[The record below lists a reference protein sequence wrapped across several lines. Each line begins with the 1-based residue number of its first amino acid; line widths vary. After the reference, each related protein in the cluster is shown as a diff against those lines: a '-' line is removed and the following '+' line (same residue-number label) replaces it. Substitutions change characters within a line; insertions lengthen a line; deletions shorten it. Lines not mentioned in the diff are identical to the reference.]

1 MASSFFVDQT
11 SLDDHE
17 NRNSPPNLFDGKH
30 TRKLWCKE
38 GKRNNSSI
46 LNTHYCPVRLSFPF
60 LAKQPAKNQSKGILC
75 LQLIKVLLKKLL
87 IFCERFK
94 NSVIEVTSSFSYT
107 VRYVINIILI

>member
-1 MASSFFVDQT
+1 MYYYVIMASSFFVDQT

-46 LNTHYCPVRLSFPF
+46 LNTHYSPVRLSFPF
-60 LAKQPAKNQSKGILC
+60 LANQPAKKKSKEIMS
-75 LQLIKVLLKKLL
+75 QLFKVLVKKLS
-87 IFCERFK
+87 IFCERLK
-94 NSVIEVTSSFSYT
+94 NSVI
-107 VRYVINIILI
+107 